1 MILFIDFLPEPSYEC
16 SLFHSNSSKYF
27 EQVQQNYIDIARRN
41 VYDEIVAISFTVI
54 PTNILNRCN
63 RIMD

>member
-16 SLFHSNSSKYF
+16 SLFHSNSGKYF

-41 VYDEIVAISFTVI
+41 VYDEIVAIHSTVMWV
-54 PTNILNRCN
+54 NISDRHN